1 MIETRR
7 LRNVVFLSKQL
18 YVNILMEQ
26 QVIHLVIQVTQE
38 IHTQT
43 TEL

>member
-7 LRNVVFLSKQL
+7 LRNVVIFIQL

-26 QVIHLVIQVTQE
+26 QVVHLLIQIIQE

-43 TEL
+43 NEL